1 MNVPKLRFKDY
12 RDTSIKQMKFAD
24 ILKEKTEGLKRGP
37 FGGALK
43 KEFFA
48 EQGYAVY
55 EQRHAIYGNS
65 ENIRYF
71 IGEDKFNELKSF
83 EVLPNDIIMSCSGT
97 IGKLYKIPKGA
108 LPGVINQAL
117 VRFRVSENVFVDY
130 FYYLMNSPVMQRKIL
145 ESNPGSAITNLIPVS
160 ELKQIKVTIPQVH
173 EQMKI
178 GNFFKCLDMKIH
190 RQQEKMN
197 LLKEQKKGYMQKIFK
212 QEIRFKDDR
221 GEEYP
226 EWQTNKLLHY
236 LFEHK
241 IRNFE
246 GIFSKEDVLSVSGD
260 YGIINQI
267 KFQGR
272 SFAGESVAN
281 YHVVHTGDI
290 VYTKSPLKKNPYGI
304 IKVNKGVDGIVS
316 TLYAVYSCKE
326 NLKGEFLDY
335 YFQLDDNTN
344 SYLRPLVNKGAK
356 NDMKVNN
363 TTVLQGEITI
373 PSIQE
378 QQKIIDLLSTF
389 DKKIQREQQKLEDLQ
404 AQKKGYMQ
412 QMFI

>member
-1 MNVPKLRFKDY
+1 MNVPRLRFKEFSGEWEENKLSNLLEKIEEKATSATNGVVLTSSRNGLFPRSEYFNGRNEESIDGYSIVPKNSFTYRQMSDDNTFHINYNTDY
-12 RDTSIKQMKFAD
+12 DVGLVSPEYPVFRTNSFLTDDYFLSYINTSERFKKHC
-24 ILKEKTEGLKRGP
+24 ILQKK
-37 FGGALK
+37 GGTRTRLYFKVLSELVIGVPSIEEQK
-43 KEFFA
+43 KIGDFFA
-48 EQGYAVY
+48 KL
-55 EQRHAIYGNS
+55 GN
-65 ENIRYF
+65 
-71 IGEDKFNELKSF
+71 
-83 EVLPNDIIMSCSGT
+83 
-97 IGKLYKIPKGA
+97 
-108 LPGVINQAL
+108 
-117 VRFRVSENVFVDY
+117 
-130 FYYLMNSPVMQRKIL
+130 
-145 ESNPGSAITNLIPVS
+145 
-160 ELKQIKVTIPQVH
+160 
-173 EQMKI
+173 
-178 GNFFKCLDMKIH
+178 KIH

-197 LLKEQKKGYMQKIFK
+197 LLKEQKKGYMQRIFK

-236 LFEHK
+236 LYEHK

-326 NLKGEFLDY
+326 NLKGKFLDY

-363 TTVLQGEITI
+363 MTVLQGEITI

-378 QQKIIDLLSTF
+378 QQKIIDFLSTF
-389 DKKIQREQQKLEDLQ
+389 DKKIQREQQKLVDLQ
-404 AQKKGYMQ
+404 EQKKGYMQ